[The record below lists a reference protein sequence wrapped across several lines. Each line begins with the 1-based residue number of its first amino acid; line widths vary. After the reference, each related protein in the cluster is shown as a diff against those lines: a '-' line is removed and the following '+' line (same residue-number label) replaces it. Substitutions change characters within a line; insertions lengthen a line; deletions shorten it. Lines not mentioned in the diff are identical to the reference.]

1 MSSTPKRNGPDWIT
15 RDADL
20 IGMDVDEYRTA
31 TALEAA
37 CGPGH
42 AVTYIDRVQ
51 SIVRGYIDAL
61 LWTQADYSSTDADA
75 SEDTTLMDAGY
86 TADDVDADTRGRI
99 TAEVMTIIT
108 AHPLA
113 VRMYAAQ
120 RHYNAGDGNVWE
132 HFGHDFL
139 LTRDGHGAGFWDRG
153 LGDLGDYL
161 TTIAKGY
168 GEHAQMYPDTV
179 GVNGE
184 ELLTDGGE

>member
-1 MSSTPKRNGPDWIT
+1 MSSTPKRSGPDWIT
-15 RDADL
+15 RDAEL

-42 AVTYIDRVQ
+42 AVTYIDRVR
-51 SIVRGYIDAL
+51 SIVDGYLMAL
-61 LWTQADYSSTDADA
+61 IWTQFTDHDPREDA
-75 SEDTTLMDAGY
+75 TLMDVGY
-86 TADDVDADTRGRI
+86 TIDDVDDATRGRI
-99 TAEVMTIIT
+99 TAEVMAIIT

-120 RHYNAGDGNVWE
+120 RRYNAGDGNVWE

-161 TTIAKGY
+161 TTIADGY
-168 GEHAQMYPDTV
+168 GDHDELYPATIGGRDV
-179 GVNGE
+179 
-184 ELLTDGGE
+184 LTDGAE